1 MSAGRPINQQAIDA
15 LRRSDMRT
23 LGHAEASEALKVN
36 FGIIVSR
43 QGVGRLRRVYGIKW
57 ANHKCV
63 AVRIRSLMVSGKVPD
78 KETILSDF
86 KVSNSYANRLL
97 IGNF

>member
-36 FGIIVSR
+36 FGIIASR
-43 QGVGRLRRVYGIKW
+43 QAVGRIRRVYGINWVNNKY
-57 ANHKCV
+57 V
-63 AVRIRSLMVSGKVPD
+63 SVRARAMIVSGGWPTL
-78 KETILSDF
+78 ETVTNTFD
-86 KVSNSYANRLL
+86 VSRSYALR
-97 IGNF
+97 ITKGDF